1 MKMLWEGHGF
11 RRAAQLAKTE
21 ALAAEGPRFVR
32 HKYYVGGSFVDMQGA
47 LPSRGDGP
55 GALLMAAFFLS
66 FGLFA
71 ILRPDKLRT
80 AMDNFANAWKQD
92 SWHPYRMPLPV
103 LRLVVGGAGIGG
115 AALFAYIAY
124 VALSR

>member
-1 MKMLWEGHGF
+1 
-11 RRAAQLAKTE
+11 
-21 ALAAEGPRFVR
+21 
-32 HKYYVGGSFVDMQGA
+32 MQRV
-47 LPSRGDGP
+47 LPSRADAP
-55 GALLMAAFFLS
+55 AALLMAVLFLT

-71 ILRPDKLRT
+71 VVRPEKVRS
-80 AMDNFANAWKQD
+80 AMDSFAGAWKEG